1 MELGYAANDFPAIAR
16 RMREISNE
24 RKKAEEDQGLPDR
37 SANIGRDRLRRS
49 PSEADDSRRN
59 WRR

>member
-1 MELGYAANDFPAIAR
+1 MERSYAADDFPAIAR

-24 RKKAEEDQGLPDR
+24 RKRAEDDQGLPDR
-37 SANIGRDRLRRS
+37 SANIGHDRLRRA
-49 PSEADDSRRN
+49 PSEAEDSRRN